1 MPIVIAATNAL
12 TGATKIPIS
21 NMLKIVLGTVLVA
34 GLLLAPNARSL
45 GDKKSIVQDKKWT
58 AQDLSSMAKTSTMA
72 DAVSVLTSA
81 VQETGPGAPAPQL
94 DE

>member
-1 MPIVIAATNAL
+1 MIAATNAL
-12 TGATKIPIS
+12 TGATIIMIS
-21 NMLKIVLGTVLVA
+21 NMLKIVLGAVLAA

-45 GDKKSIVQDKKWT
+45 DKKSIVEDKKWT

-81 VQETGPGAPAPQL
+81 VQETGAPAPQL

>member
-1 MPIVIAATNAL
+1 MIAVINAL

-21 NMLKIVLGTVLVA
+21 NMLKIVLGAVLAA
-34 GLLLAPNARSL
+34 GLLLAPNTRSL

-81 VQETGPGAPAPQL
+81 VQETGAPAPQL

>member
-1 MPIVIAATNAL
+1 MIAATNAL
-12 TGATKIPIS
+12 TGATKIPMS
-21 NMLKIVLGTVLVA
+21 NMLKIVLGAVLAA

>member
-1 MPIVIAATNAL
+1 
-12 TGATKIPIS
+12 
-21 NMLKIVLGTVLVA
+21 MLKIVLGAVLAA
-34 GLLLAPNARSL
+34 GLLLASNTRSL
-45 GDKKSIVQDKKWT
+45 GDKKSIVKDKKWT

-81 VQETGPGAPAPQL
+81 VQETGAPAPQL

>member
-1 MPIVIAATNAL
+1 MIAATNAL

-21 NMLKIVLGTVLVA
+21 NMLKIVLGAVLAA

-45 GDKKSIVQDKKWT
+45 GDNKSIVQDKKWT

-72 DAVSVLTSA
+72 DAVSVLTGA
-81 VQETGPGAPAPQL
+81 VQETGAPAP
-94 DE
+94 

>member
-1 MPIVIAATNAL
+1 M
-12 TGATKIPIS
+12 IS
-21 NMLKIVLGTVLVA
+21 HMLKIVLGAVLAA
-34 GLLLAPNARSL
+34 GLLLASNTRSL

>member
-1 MPIVIAATNAL
+1 MIAATNAL

-21 NMLKIVLGTVLVA
+21 NMLKIVLGAVLAA

-45 GDKKSIVQDKKWT
+45 GDNKSIVQDKKWT

>member
-1 MPIVIAATNAL
+1 MIAATNAL
-12 TGATKIPIS
+12 TGATIIMIS
-21 NMLKIVLGTVLVA
+21 NMLKIVLGAVLAA
-34 GLLLAPNARSL
+34 GLLLASNTRSL

-72 DAVSVLTSA
+72 DAVSVMTSA
-81 VQETGPGAPAPQL
+81 VQETGAPAPQL

>member
-1 MPIVIAATNAL
+1 MIAATNAL
-12 TGATKIPIS
+12 TGATIIMIS
-21 NMLKIVLGTVLVA
+21 NMLKIVLGAVLAA
-34 GLLLAPNARSL
+34 GLLLASNTRSL

-81 VQETGPGAPAPQL
+81 VQETGAPAPQL
-94 DE
+94 EE

>member
-1 MPIVIAATNAL
+1 MIAATNAL
-12 TGATKIPIS
+12 TGATKIPMS
-21 NMLKIVLGTVLVA
+21 NMLKIVLGAVLAA

-72 DAVSVLTSA
+72 DAVSVLTGA
-81 VQETGPGAPAPQL
+81 VQETGAPAP
-94 DE
+94 

>member
-1 MPIVIAATNAL
+1 M
-12 TGATKIPIS
+12 IS
-21 NMLKIVLGTVLVA
+21 NMLKIVLGAVLAA
-34 GLLLAPNARSL
+34 GLLLASNTRSL

-58 AQDLSSMAKTSTMA
+58 AQDLSSMAKTSTIA

-81 VQETGPGAPAPQL
+81 VQETGAPAPQL

>member
-1 MPIVIAATNAL
+1 MIAATNAL
-12 TGATKIPIS
+12 TGATKIPMS
-21 NMLKIVLGTVLVA
+21 NMLKIVLGAVLAA

-45 GDKKSIVQDKKWT
+45 GDKKSIVEDKKWT

>member
-1 MPIVIAATNAL
+1 M
-12 TGATKIPIS
+12 IS
-21 NMLKIVLGTVLVA
+21 NMLKIVLGAVLAA
-34 GLLLAPNARSL
+34 GLLLASNTRSL
-45 GDKKSIVQDKKWT
+45 GDKKSIVKDKKWT

-81 VQETGPGAPAPQL
+81 VQETGAPAPQL

>member
-1 MPIVIAATNAL
+1 MIAVINAL

-21 NMLKIVLGTVLVA
+21 NMLKIVLGAVLAA
-34 GLLLAPNARSL
+34 GLLLASNTRSL

-81 VQETGPGAPAPQL
+81 VQETGAPAPQL

>member
-1 MPIVIAATNAL
+1 MIAATNAL
-12 TGATKIPIS
+12 TGATIIMIS
-21 NMLKIVLGTVLVA
+21 NMIKIVLGAVLVA

-45 GDKKSIVQDKKWT
+45 GGKKSIVQDKKWT

-72 DAVSVLTSA
+72 DAVSVMTSA
-81 VQETGPGAPAPQL
+81 VQETGAPAPQL

>member
-1 MPIVIAATNAL
+1 MIAATNAL
-12 TGATKIPIS
+12 TGATTIPMS
-21 NMLKIVLGTVLVA
+21 NMLKIVLGAVLAA

>member
-1 MPIVIAATNAL
+1 MIAATNAL
-12 TGATKIPIS
+12 TGATIIMIS
-21 NMLKIVLGTVLVA
+21 NMLKIVLGAVLAA
-34 GLLLAPNARSL
+34 GLLLASNTRSL
-45 GDKKSIVQDKKWT
+45 GDKKSIVKDKKWT

-81 VQETGPGAPAPQL
+81 VQETGAPAPQL

>member
-1 MPIVIAATNAL
+1 MIAATNAL
-12 TGATKIPIS
+12 TGATIIMIS
-21 NMLKIVLGTVLVA
+21 NMLKIVLGAVLAA

-45 GDKKSIVQDKKWT
+45 GDNKSIVQDKKWT

>member
-1 MPIVIAATNAL
+1 MIAATNAL

-21 NMLKIVLGTVLVA
+21 NMLKIVLGAVLAA

-45 GDKKSIVQDKKWT
+45 GDNKSIVQDKKWT

-81 VQETGPGAPAPQL
+81 VQETGAPAPQL